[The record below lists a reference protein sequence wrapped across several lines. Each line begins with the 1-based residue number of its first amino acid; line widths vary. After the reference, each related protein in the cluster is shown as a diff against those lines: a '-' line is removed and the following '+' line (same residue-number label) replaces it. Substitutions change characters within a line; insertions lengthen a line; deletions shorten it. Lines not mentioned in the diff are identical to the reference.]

1 MSIEYKLVE
10 KGQPGIAG
18 GGTKRWYAMAAD
30 NGEVTIDDLVKR
42 IEKFS
47 SLSEPDIRGVILA
60 LENVAQEALSEGKI
74 LRFDKLGSLYVTLSS
89 DSSGTIESF
98 DASLIKKVNVRY
110 RPGSRI
116 VNALKT
122 GSFKRSKQ

>member
-1 MSIEYKLVE
+1 MSIEYRLVE
-10 KGQPGIAG
+10 KGQPGVAG
-18 GGTKRWYAMAAD
+18 GGAKRWYAIAAD

-74 LRFDKLGSLYVTLSS
+74 LRFDKLGSLYVTLNS
-89 DSSGTIESF
+89 DSSDTKESF
-98 DASLIKKVNVRY
+98 DAGLIKKVNVRY
-110 RPGSRI
+110 RPGTRI

-122 GSFKRSKQ
+122 GVFKRSKQ